1 MKRGRVRLGTL
12 TALALFATFLGGST
26 ARAQDI
32 DCQRGD
38 LEVMRLVFE
47 GNHAFTDADLA
58 KTIVTTPSAWA
69 RRYLHLPFTVKHC
82 LDRSEL
88 PNDRARL
95 IIFYRRRGYPKATV
109 DTAVKLLAPG
119 AVEVK
124 FTINEGPPMILKS
137 FVIQGLDS
145 VPERTRITRGLAVR
159 VGGRFDR
166 FVIDAATDTVRAR
179 LHNNGYPRADA
190 VNHFHDQ
197 RQHAECVGHRSR
209 DSRNAGQYRSD
220 QNRCNAAGKQ
230 IAADTDQRGAP
241 HHGARF
247 GRLFRENE
255 VVDAQRA
262 LYQTEAYQHVSITPD
277 SGSDSLVTLYVNLAE
292 AAMHAARV
300 GAGYGTLDCFRV
312 TGEYTDYN
320 FLNGAR
326 RLDVNTRVSKIGIG
340 RPLNGFSGLC
350 PTAKNDVF
358 SNLLSYYMGATFRQP
373 VIFGLRTVPT
383 LTLYTQSVSEYNAYR
398 RTTAI
403 GGVASVVWRATTRTP
418 VNLSYSMDLGRTEA
432 QPALF
437 CAVFNL
443 CDAEER
449 QRIEKTQ
456 RLAILSL
463 AATRDNSNNVLSP
476 TRGSIIRVEARH
488 SSPVIL
494 SDTALQFN
502 KFVGDASRYINAGGG
517 NVLALR
523 IRGGVVYGRTLGSAT
538 GFIPPSERLYAGG
551 PNTVRGFAQNE
562 LGSAIYIAP
571 TFQQVLPAESGRP
584 DTLVKDTTGVLG
596 RVVPVGG
603 NSLVVANVELRLRS
617 PVLPELLQLTLFTDA
632 GEVWNRGSTAA
643 LEWSQAEDHARRSGD
658 GVLAG
663 GSGARGDRIQPV
675 SSPSRSVVL
684 RGDGQGGRTALRQS
698 GQPAA
703 DALQR
708 GCAAGERDHH
718 AGPGYQC
725 AVLPG
730 LVRAAEG
737 EQLQK
742 PSHVQLRDRP
752 GVLAS
757 DDSPPPHRSRERHQS
772 WWGSD

>member
-1 MKRGRVRLGTL
+1 
-12 TALALFATFLGGST
+12 
-26 ARAQDI
+26 
-32 DCQRGD
+32 
-38 LEVMRLVFE
+38 MRLVFE

-95 IIFYRRRGYPKATV
+95 IIFYRRRGYPRVAV

-124 FTINEGPPMILKS
+124 FTITEGPPMILKS

-145 VPERTRITRGLAVR
+145 VPERTRITRFLRVR

-166 FVIDAATDTVRAR
+166 FAIDAARDTLRER

-190 VNHFHDQ
+190 LNQFSVNDTTLSAWDTVAVTPGPRANIGAIKIDVTPQ
-197 RQHAECVGHRSR
+197 GSKSQQIPTSVVRRIMGL
-209 DSRNAGQYRSD
+209 DS
-220 QNRCNAAGKQ
+220 
-230 IAADTDQRGAP
+230 
-241 HHGARF
+241 

-255 VVDAQRA
+255 IVDAQRA

-326 RLDVNTRVSKIGIG
+326 RLDLNARVSKIGIG

-350 PTAKNDVF
+350 PKAKGDVF

-403 GGVASVVWRATTRTP
+403 GGVASVVWRAATRTP
-418 VNLSYSMDLGRTEA
+418 LNLSYSMDLGRTEA

-463 AATRDNSNNVLSP
+463 SATRDNSNNVLSP

-488 SSPVIL
+488 SSPMIL

-502 KFVGDASRYINAGGG
+502 KFVGDASRYISAGRG
-517 NVLALR
+517 NVIAFRL
-523 IRGGVVYGRTLGSAT
+523 RGGVVYGRRLGSAT

-551 PNTVRGFAQNE
+551 PTTVRGFAQNE

-571 TFQQVLPAESGRP
+571 AFQKVLPAESGRA
-584 DTLVKDTTGVLG
+584 DTLVKDTSGVLG

-603 NSLVVANVELRLRS
+603 NSLIVGNIELRLRS

-643 LEWSQAEDHARRSGD
+643 LSGVKLKITP
-658 GVLAG
+658 G
-663 GSGARGDRIQPV
+663 IQVTAFSPV
-675 SSPSRSVVL
+675 
-684 RGDGQGGRTALRQS
+684 
-698 GQPAA
+698 
-703 DALQR
+703 
-708 GCAAGERDHH
+708 
-718 AGPGYQC
+718 GP
-725 AVLPG
+725 
-730 LVRAAEG
+730 VRAAIGYNPYRRPAGPLYYEATNNG
-737 EQLQK
+737 GQLLCVS
-742 PSHVQLRDRP
+742 PGNQLPTHFNP
-752 GVLAS
+752 GSQPGTEIITQDPAS
-757 DDSPPPHRSRERHQS
+757 SALSCPASFQPAKVNSFRSRLTFSFAIGQAF
-772 WWGSD
+772 